1 MKKLSSK
8 SFDTLAVHAGERAP
22 ASDATPVV
30 TPIWPAVTY
39 LYESMDEMDAVFEG
53 TRGGPLYLRYG
64 SPTVSAFET
73 AVAMLEGAEG
83 AQAYSS
89 GMAAIHSGL
98 LAAGARAGASVVAAL
113 DVYGATFAVL
123 NRLLATL
130 GVTIRMVNV
139 NDLAEVEAAVKE

>member
-1 MKKLSSK
+1 MMKKMTSK
-8 SFDTLAVHAGERAP
+8 SFETLAVHAGERTA

-39 LYESMDEMDAVFEG
+39 IYESMDEMDAVFEG

-73 AVAMLEGAEG
+73 AVAALEGADG

-89 GMAAIHSGL
+89 GMAAIHSAL
-98 LAAGARAGASVVAAL
+98 LAAGAKAGVSVVAAL
-113 DVYGATFAVL
+113 GVYG
-123 NRLLATL
+123 
-130 GVTIRMVNV
+130 
-139 NDLAEVEAAVKE
+139 